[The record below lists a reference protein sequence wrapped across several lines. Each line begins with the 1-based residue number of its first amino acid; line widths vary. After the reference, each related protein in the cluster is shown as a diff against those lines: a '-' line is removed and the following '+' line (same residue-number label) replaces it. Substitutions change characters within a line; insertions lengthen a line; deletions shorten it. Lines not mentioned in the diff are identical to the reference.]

1 MSTHFSLY
9 KLIYLMEAFND
20 EFASRANVLVR
31 VSVHKAL
38 TFTTAASAGRTLDM
52 NEDIKC
58 AVARRRFERSYVI
71 ALGIFRSLQN
81 VETYFNRLLPQTDR

>member
-38 TFTTAASAGRTLDM
+38 TFTTAASAG
-52 NEDIKC
+52 
-58 AVARRRFERSYVI
+58 AHWV
-71 ALGIFRSLQN
+71 
-81 VETYFNRLLPQTDR
+81 